1 MEGGKRSEG
10 VKGEEACV
18 GTTTRCLSF
27 ERLAMG
33 MVKPL
38 QEVRENGNGGASK
51 GIYFFFYSPPFSSAG
66 VPSSRLLPTSRLLG
80 KADTQAYPCSSTR
93 GPGSDKSASVSSLA
107 QD

>member
-51 GIYFFFYSPPFSSAG
+51 GIYFFFLRSTLPPLA
-66 VPSSRLLPTSRLLG
+66 RLAFPPRACCPRL
-80 KADTQAYPCSSTR
+80 DF
-93 GPGSDKSASVSSLA
+93 
-107 QD
+107 